1 MDNLLVIDQLTY
13 KRNMRV
19 LLSDVSLTI
28 PTGSI
33 IGLLGDNGA
42 GKTTLMR
49 LIAGAATNYQGSIIL
64 DGEVDKTTIKGMVSF
79 SEQLNGASSD
89 ARMEDLA
96 KFYNSIY
103 PEFSMTNFNLLA
115 KNFDL
120 NLKQKLNQLSKG
132 MRRNFVIS
140 ITLARRARLYLL
152 DEPFDGIDSMK
163 RKKIIENILT
173 WMPDN
178 ASIIVSDHHVGDIA
192 NLLDQVVIIKDR
204 TVVNQIAADKIREEF
219 NQSIEEYYE
228 SFYKEENDND

>member
-79 SEQLNGASSD
+79 SEQLSGASND
-89 ARMEDLA
+89 ARIGDLA

-204 TVVNQIAADKIREEF
+204 TVVNQIAADKIREEY

>member
-1 MDNLLVIDQLTY
+1 
-13 KRNMRV
+13 
-19 LLSDVSLTI
+19 
-28 PTGSI
+28 
-33 IGLLGDNGA
+33 
-42 GKTTLMR
+42 MR

-79 SEQLNGASSD
+79 SEQLSGASND
-89 ARMEDLA
+89 ARMGDLA

-204 TVVNQIAADKIREEF
+204 TVVNQIAADKIREEY

>member
-19 LLSDVSLTI
+19 LLSDVSLQI

-79 SEQLNGASSD
+79 SEQLSGASND
-89 ARMEDLA
+89 ARMGDLA

-204 TVVNQIAADKIREEF
+204 TVVNQIAADKIREEY

>member
-49 LIAGAATNYQGSIIL
+49 LIAGAATNYQVSIIL

-79 SEQLNGASSD
+79 SEQLSGASND
-89 ARMEDLA
+89 ARMGDLA

-204 TVVNQIAADKIREEF
+204 TVVNQIAADKIREEY

>member
-79 SEQLNGASSD
+79 SEQLSGASND
-89 ARMEDLA
+89 ARMGDLA

-204 TVVNQIAADKIREEF
+204 TVVNQIAADKIREEY

>member
-64 DGEVDKTTIKGMVSF
+64 DGEVDKTTNKGMVSF
-79 SEQLNGASSD
+79 SEQLSGASND
-89 ARMEDLA
+89 APMADLA

-178 ASIIVSDHHVGDIA
+178 ASIIVSDNQVGDIA

-204 TVVNQIAADKIREEF
+204 TVVNQIAADKIREEY

>member
-103 PEFSMTNFNLLA
+103 P
-115 KNFDL
+115 
-120 NLKQKLNQLSKG
+120 
-132 MRRNFVIS
+132 
-140 ITLARRARLYLL
+140 
-152 DEPFDGIDSMK
+152 
-163 RKKIIENILT
+163 
-173 WMPDN
+173 
-178 ASIIVSDHHVGDIA
+178 
-192 NLLDQVVIIKDR
+192 
-204 TVVNQIAADKIREEF
+204 
-219 NQSIEEYYE
+219 
-228 SFYKEENDND
+228 

>member
-79 SEQLNGASSD
+79 SEQLSGASND
-89 ARMEDLA
+89 ARMGDLA
-96 KFYNSIY
+96 KFYDSIY

-120 NLKQKLNQLSKG
+120 NLKQKLSQLSKG

-178 ASIIVSDHHVGDIA
+178 ASVIVSDHHVSDIA
-192 NLLDQVVIIKDR
+192 NLLDQVIIIKDR
-204 TVVNQIAADKIREEF
+204 TVVNQIAADKIREEY

>member
-1 MDNLLVIDQLTY
+1 
-13 KRNMRV
+13 
-19 LLSDVSLTI
+19 
-28 PTGSI
+28 
-33 IGLLGDNGA
+33 
-42 GKTTLMR
+42 
-49 LIAGAATNYQGSIIL
+49 
-64 DGEVDKTTIKGMVSF
+64 
-79 SEQLNGASSD
+79 
-89 ARMEDLA
+89 
-96 KFYNSIY
+96 
-103 PEFSMTNFNLLA
+103 
-115 KNFDL
+115 
-120 NLKQKLNQLSKG
+120 

-204 TVVNQIAADKIREEF
+204 TVVNQIAADKIREEY